1 LHRWQYFLP
10 QSTRAQTYLAAGCL
24 RLDLGD
30 TQHERTLV
38 IKDRRPCVSV
48 RSRFCDHACA
58 KLCITCAVSG
68 VQGCLLLAATLRS
81 VNGPGA
87 SMAPG
92 QAAAA
97 RAGNLAPGEHIAEAR
112 AGSGTPDAR
121 HQATEAAWALST
133 VTWARGGRGAP
144 RHARTL
150 FSHVKGVGALGR
162 AINNGPQGHQQRLH
176 AEWFRQGIPFDAIL
190 RTT

>member
-1 LHRWQYFLP
+1 MHRWQHFLP

-30 TQHERTLV
+30 TQHEETLV
-38 IKDRRPCVSV
+38 IKERRPCVSV

-68 VQGCLLLAATLRS
+68 IQGCLLLAATLRS
-81 VNGPGA
+81 VIGPGA

-92 QAAAA
+92 QAAARAASPA
-97 RAGNLAPGEHIAEAR
+97 RAGTPAPGERIAEAR

-121 HQATEAAWALST
+121 HQATEAAWAPSMA

-150 FSHVKGVGALGR
+150 FS
-162 AINNGPQGHQQRLH
+162 I
-176 AEWFRQGIPFDAIL
+176 
-190 RTT
+190 